1 VCGLRGGGLEVLGGS
16 LRRAERVTV
25 LLFILYS
32 LVFFVLVGVVLSVVR
47 VNRIWGAASDWLAG
61 RVVCEV

>member
-1 VCGLRGGGLEVLGGS
+1 VEVWRYWGDHYDG
-16 LRRAERVTV
+16 RRESRYYC
-25 LLFILYS
+25 LFSIHWC
-32 LVFFVLVGVVLSVVR
+32 FIVLVGVVLSVVR